1 MRADGVRRTRLVP
14 DRSNGWSSPS
24 ALAGLRS
31 DSRNL
36 GPRDTDDPIPTRFR
50 LDARHR
56 AGRLCPVTS
65 RAPSP
70 AAAAAR
76 MQQFR
81 AAPVPSLCAT
91 YLAAGTS
98 LEDRLRLEA
107 ELARRGTASCE
118 GAAIGRQSAALL
130 GTPRWARTGGGGA
143 SGALAPGQDRD
154 CADLPGSAAAQVFF
168 LAAGGPARDPH
179 DLDRDGD
186 GLACEWGPEARRLS
200 VQPAASPRRAA
211 RASATSTAPR
221 PSSGRTCFT
230 GPRGGTYTITASGNR
245 NCDGC

>member
-1 MRADGVRRTRLVP
+1 MTPRRPAPATLVLIAAA
-14 DRSNGWSSPS
+14 
-24 ALAGLRS
+24 ALGACA
-31 DSRNL
+31 
-36 GPRDTDDPIPTRFR
+36 PAT
-50 LDARHR
+50 
-56 AGRLCPVTS
+56 VE
-65 RAPSP
+65 APSP
-70 AAAAAR
+70 AVAAAR

-81 AAPVPSLCAT
+81 AASVPRLCAT

-98 LEDRLRLEA
+98 LEDRLRVEA

-154 CADLPGSAAAQVFF
+154 CADFPSSAAAQVFF

-186 GLACEWGPEARRLS
+186 GLACEWGVEARRLS
-200 VQPAASPRRAA
+200 VQPVASLRRA
-211 RASATSTAPR
+211 APR
-221 PSSGRTCFT
+221 PSSGRTCYT

-245 NCDGC
+245 NYDGC